1 MDQARA
7 AFTDALN
14 RAEQEVRASRQWETE
29 ALPNVSATALKNEIQ
44 EISANIGDV
53 QRAFETLAERL
64 SAEGIVNEK
73 TEKELAMTRV
83 TDQLDVIR
91 IRYTD
96 QLGANPTAKEE
107 LPLRQI
113 EITPEQEKEIRRIWE
128 LLRLETEAIEQTRLS
143 KIE

>member
-53 QRAFETLAERL
+53 QRAFETLAVRL

-83 TDQLDVIR
+83 IDQLDAIR

-96 QLGANPTAKEE
+96 QLGAKPTAKEE
-107 LPLRQI
+107 LQLAQI
-113 EITPEQEKEIRRIWE
+113 KITPDRPSRLIESGNVHDCNWKEPNKR
-128 LLRLETEAIEQTRLS
+128 A
-143 KIE
+143 KAK